1 MNTVKTLIVA
11 LLLTACASADVVLYT
26 TVKTPLRY
34 ESSGESG
41 ALNPYKG
48 SSPVRTAI
56 KNAKGDKTAFKITK
70 ADGTVVFTGSGAYSQ
85 TYLISDTPDGPKC
98 SEVSWNLFNGQTLGK
113 TFRLYNA
120 TTKPLSFAVEDGA
133 GKGAQ
138 QTIAPGQSKDL
149 SGANPLRNDLFTL
162 HFEGGQ
168 ELKSTVRLGRL
179 TVLYANDR
187 DPDKVQGYELGHIH
201 PPSGI

>member
-1 MNTVKTLIVA
+1 MKLAKTLII
-11 LLLTACASADVVLYT
+11 LLLLGACASADVVLYT

-34 ESSGESG
+34 ESSAESG

-48 SSPVRTAI
+48 NSPVRTAI
-56 KNAKGDKTAFKITK
+56 KNAKGDKTPFKIVN
-70 ADGTVVFTGSGAYSQ
+70 AEGTVLFSGTGAYSQ
-85 TYLISDTPDGPKC
+85 TYFISDTPDGPRC
-98 SEVSWNLFNGQTLGK
+98 SEVSWNMFNGQTLGK

-120 TTKPLSFAVEDGA
+120 TTRPLSFAVEDGG

-138 QTIAPGQSKDL
+138 QTLASGQSVDL

-168 ELKSTVRLGRL
+168 ELKSTVKLGRL

-187 DPDKVQGYELGHIH
+187 DPDKVQGYELGHLH
-201 PPSGI
+201 PPGGI